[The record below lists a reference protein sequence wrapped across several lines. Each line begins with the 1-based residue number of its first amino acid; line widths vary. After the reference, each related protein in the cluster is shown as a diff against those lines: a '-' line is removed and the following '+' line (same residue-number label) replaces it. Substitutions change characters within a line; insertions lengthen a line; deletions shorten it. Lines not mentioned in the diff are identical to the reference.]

1 MLRRCIIAGVKDTKR
16 RRYRRDTFFNC
27 NFGTAAASYN
37 ASSGGI
43 ENESQTT
50 SDVVD
55 RHFSKISVVDQM
67 QNDRKVTFDV
77 LDRTKIDLK
86 PYSGAFERTA
96 FFRGEITTVRF
107 T

>member
-16 RRYRRDTFFNC
+16 RYRRGTFFNC
-27 NFGTAAASYN
+27 NFGTAAAAYN
-37 ASSGGI
+37 SSSGGI

-86 PYSGAFERTA
+86 PYSGAFDRTA